1 MREINSIDEI
11 KEIAENLSELLSK
24 ITNKEKES
32 LSLDIE
38 VLKRKE
44 TKLSGELN
52 EKVSERRSQLLAEK
66 KEIIK
71 P

>member
-1 MREINSIDEI
+1 LREINSIDEI